1 MLLSIPEI
9 CCEIH
14 VIIYSFMCKSFRF
27 GLLRPYHSKN
37 EKYAK
42 REIFWSNLPVV
53 DFLCLP
59 ACQLSNLVVA
69 RLQLSL
75 CSVSVYSSWFGVRTR
90 GEWAHVY
97 FYFWFVKRPWL
108 HSLNQQLEKV
118 MLLVQLLRY

>member
-1 MLLSIPEI
+1 MEVGSFLDEGFAKFGVFLQFFFEVFVFYGISVMLLSIPEI

-90 GEWAHVY
+90 GE
-97 FYFWFVKRPWL
+97 
-108 HSLNQQLEKV
+108 
-118 MLLVQLLRY
+118 